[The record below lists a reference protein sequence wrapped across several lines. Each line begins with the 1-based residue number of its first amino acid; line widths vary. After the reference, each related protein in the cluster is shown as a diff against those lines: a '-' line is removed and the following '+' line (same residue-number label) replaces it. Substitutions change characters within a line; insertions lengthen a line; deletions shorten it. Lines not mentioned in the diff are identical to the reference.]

1 MCKMLQ
7 YMEGKEKEGKKEG
20 RKEGRKDRRERNK
33 DRKKGPSKYEFG
45 LQAGSFLQWLGL
57 FQAPAH
63 RTCLLPMWLTRLLGN
78 TLVMVPAMPNL
89 PF

>member
-7 YMEGKEKEGKKEG
+7 YMEGKEKEGKKE
-20 RKEGRKDRRERNK
+20 ERRERNK

-45 LQAGSFLQWLGL
+45 LQGGSVLQWLGL

-63 RTCLLPMWLTRLLGN
+63 RTCLLPVWLTRLLGN
-78 TLVMVPAMPNL
+78 ISVMPTMPNL